1 MPDHLT
7 FDAVTDRLALPLL
20 FAAQAH
26 KEVFHNEALARIDAL
41 LHAAV
46 LDEQNAP
53 PPAPAPAECWLVGAA
68 PTGPWSDHPGAIAI
82 FQAGAWVFAD
92 PVPGMRI
99 FNRSTRQ
106 FTVFCDEWR
115 KPAIFEEP
123 TGGLHVDAEARVAI
137 RAIVSALQAA
147 GVYPAA

>member
-1 MPDHLT
+1 MSDT
-7 FDAVTDRLALPLL
+7 FRFDAVTDRFSLPLL

-41 LHAAV
+41 IHAAV
-46 LDEQNAP
+46 MGEQNAP
-53 PPAPAPAECWLVGAA
+53 PPDPAVAECWLVADA
-68 PTGPWSDHPGAIAI
+68 PTGAWEDHPGAVAM
-82 FQAGAWVFAD
+82 FHGGEWVFAD

-106 FTVFCDEWR
+106 FTVFCGEWM

-123 TGGLHVDAEARVAI
+123 SGGLHVDAEARVAI
-137 RAIVSALQAA
+137 RALVSALQAA
-147 GVYPAA
+147 GIYPAA

>member
-1 MPDHLT
+1 MPDTFT
-7 FDAVTDRLALPLL
+7 FDAVTTRLALPLL
-20 FAAQAH
+20 FAAQAQ

-46 LDEQNAP
+46 LGEENT
-53 PPAPAPAECWLVGAA
+53 PPADPEAGECWLVGEA
-68 PTGPWSDHPGAIAI
+68 PTGPWLGHSGALAI

-99 FNRSTRQ
+99 FNRSSRQ
-106 FTVFCDEWR
+106 FTVFCDEWQ
-115 KPAIFEEP
+115 KVAVFEEP

-137 RAIVSALQAA
+137 RAIVSALKVA

>member
-1 MPDHLT
+1 MADALT
-7 FDAVTDRLALPLL
+7 FATVTDRLRLPLL

-46 LDEQNAP
+46 LGEQDT
-53 PPAPAPAECWLVGAA
+53 PPADPENGDCWLVGAN
-68 PTGPWSDHPGAIAI
+68 PTGEWQDNARAIAI
-82 FQAGAWVFAD
+82 FQGGEWVFAD
-92 PVPGMRI
+92 PVAGMRI

-106 FTVFCDEWR
+106 FTVFCDEWL
-115 KPAIFEEP
+115 KPAIFQEP

-137 RAIVSALQAA
+137 RAIVSALKVA
-147 GVYPAA
+147 GIYPAA